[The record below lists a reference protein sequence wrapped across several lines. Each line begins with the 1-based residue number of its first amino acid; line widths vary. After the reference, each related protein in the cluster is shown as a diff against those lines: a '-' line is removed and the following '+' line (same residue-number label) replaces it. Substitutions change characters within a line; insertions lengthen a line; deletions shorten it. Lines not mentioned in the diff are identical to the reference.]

1 MGPTAVG
8 KTGLAIEVA
17 KRLDVELISVD
28 SAMVYRGM
36 DIGTAK
42 PSTDVLN
49 DFPHALVNIREPE
62 EGYSVKEF
70 LQDADEAVSTA
81 MENGKVPLLVG
92 GTMMYFKAF
101 RDGISDLPEADSEL
115 RDAIRD
121 EIDERGTEAVYQ
133 ELVRVDPV
141 AAQNIHPR
149 NVQRMERALEVFRL
163 TGQSISELW
172 AIRKKRS
179 VAERLDCEIRE
190 ITMMDIDRGLL
201 HERIERRVDSMLE
214 AGFENEVRNLMT
226 HPNLT
231 SSSPA
236 MKSVGYQQ
244 MWKHLEGGEGSGLGA
259 SLRDSMVFATRQ
271 LARRQLVWLRNWGT
285 LATSHRVPFDTP
297 IDELVRLC
305 SVH

>member
-8 KTGLAIEVA
+8 KSDLAIEIA
-17 KRLDVELISVD
+17 KRLDVVLISVD
-28 SAMVYRGM
+28 SVMVYRGM

-42 PSTDVLN
+42 PSTGVLSN
-49 DFPHALVNIREPE
+49 FAHALVNIREPE

-70 LQDADEAVSTA
+70 LQDADEAVCTA
-81 MENGKVPLLVG
+81 IEHGKIPLLVG

-101 RDGISDLPEADSEL
+101 RDGISELPEADPQL

-121 EIDERGTEAVYQ
+121 EISERGTEAVYQ
-133 ELVRVDPV
+133 ELVRVDP
-141 AAQNIHPR
+141 AAARNIHPR

-172 AIRKKRS
+172 ATRKKRS

-190 ITMMDIDRGLL
+190 IAMMDIDRGLL
-201 HERIERRVDSMLE
+201 HERIEQRVDSMLM
-214 AGFENEVRNLMT
+214 AGFENEVRDLMT

-231 SSSPA
+231 SASPA

-244 MWKHLEGGEGSGLGA
+244 MWKHLEGGEGSGMDAGV
-259 SLRDSMVFATRQ
+259 RDSMVFATRQ

-285 LATSHRVPFDTP
+285 LGTSHRVPFDVT
-297 IDELVRLC
+297 IDEVVRLC
-305 SVH
+305 SVD